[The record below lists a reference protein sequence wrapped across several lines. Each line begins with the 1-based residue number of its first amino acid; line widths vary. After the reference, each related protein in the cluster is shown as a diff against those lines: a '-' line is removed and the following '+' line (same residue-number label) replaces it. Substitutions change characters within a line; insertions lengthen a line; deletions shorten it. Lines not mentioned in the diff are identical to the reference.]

1 MFLLLENM
9 HDKIFTM
16 ITTLRYLL
24 KQKIELEYVL
34 SKTREELD
42 FLPENSR
49 EILGLLLLSLEKITL
64 FF

>member
-1 MFLLLENM
+1 M